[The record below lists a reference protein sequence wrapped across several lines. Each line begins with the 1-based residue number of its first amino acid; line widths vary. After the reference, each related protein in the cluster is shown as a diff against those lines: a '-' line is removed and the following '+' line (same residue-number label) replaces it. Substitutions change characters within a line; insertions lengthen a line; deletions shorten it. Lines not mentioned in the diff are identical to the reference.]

1 MGTKTIKD
9 VDEKTWEILREM
21 AKKKK
26 VKMGTLLRYMAN
38 RYKRLESLDLKQF
51 VLKEPIIS
59 AEEAEELEKT
69 VKVIRKEYG
78 FRQ

>member
-1 MGTKTIKD
+1 VGTKTIKD

>member
-9 VDEKTWEILREM
+9 VDEKTWEILKEM

-26 VKMGTLLRYMAN
+26 VKMGTLLRYMVN
-38 RYKRLESLDLKQF
+38 RYKRLESVELKQF

-59 AEEAEELEKT
+59 TEEAEELEKA